1 MRGPT
6 LIQCPWSNGL
16 KANARG
22 LIPENIYLVALD
34 LTIFGIRSLN
44 HELGVVIYK
53 TLIIIPP
60 LAVDIILLN
69 G

>member
-1 MRGPT
+1 MMRTKSFLGW
-6 LIQCPWSNGL
+6 LDEGSNPNPMSVVKWP

-44 HELGVVIYK
+44 HEL
-53 TLIIIPP
+53 
-60 LAVDIILLN
+60 
-69 G
+69 